1 MDKQKMNKRKENRK
15 ITTENVQSETNKT
28 TSKKQITRNEND
40 MNETN
45 ANRKQDI
52 KSQSHQMNVTLHLYI
67 VAHAYI
73 NTLSLKQAQIY
84 MHNLNLD
91 ALHFI

>member
-1 MDKQKMNKRKENRK
+1 MNKRKENRK
-15 ITTENVQSETNKT
+15 ITTENVQSETN
-28 TSKKQITRNEND
+28 KKQITRNEND

-84 MHNLNLD
+84 IHNLNLD